1 MTAFLYRLGRM
12 SHAHPWRV
20 LAAWLLIVLAVA
32 GAGFG
37 FGGKL
42 SDGFTIPGT
51 ESQNALDR
59 LDAVFPQA
67 AGASAQAV
75 MVAPAGSRVDSG
87 AARTAVDDTISAIK
101 RIDGIETV
109 SSPFSQYSVDAVSKD
124 HRAAIVSVQFS
135 TPQSGVKSA
144 TLDALQRTA
153 SIGEHAGMKVAFTGQ
168 VFQQTAFGPSITEVF
183 GLVFAAVVLILT
195 FGSLL
200 AAGMPLI
207 SAIVGV
213 LLSVAALMFSANFT
227 DVASASLTLALML
240 GLAVGIDYGLF
251 VISKYRD
258 QLALDVPIE
267 EALPKA
273 VATAGTAVVFAGTT
287 VIIALL
293 GLLIVRIPFLSVM
306 GVGAA
311 FAVFLAVCGSTTL
324 LPAVLALAGRRL
336 VPKPG
341 ARLRERARAAAEG
354 RTHTLGSRW
363 GALIE
368 KVPALFL
375 VVVIAGLAVLAIPAA
390 SMRLALPTNGTEA
403 PGTGPRV
410 AYDLTTQ
417 YFGEGRNGPLLL
429 LVDITQNN
437 AFMTDLGRIRDRIA
451 ALPDVQAVSKA
462 TPNETLDTAIMQ
474 VIPKSGPTSD
484 RTIALVKQIRGM
496 SGGFDR
502 QYKLPVSVTGST
514 AVQIDISDRLG
525 NALIPFVLVVVGLS
539 VILLMAVF
547 RSLVVPLKAAVGFLL
562 SLSASVGA
570 TVAVFQWGWG
580 ANLLGIE
587 PGPLL
592 SFLPILGVAIM
603 FGLSMDYEVF
613 IVSGMRETWA
623 HTGDY
628 RLAVRRG
635 FTGGVRVVT
644 AAALIMIFVF
654 ASFIPEGSG
663 TIKPIAFTLAVG
675 ILLDAFLIRMTL
687 VPAVMFLFR
696 RGAWYLPRWLDR
708 VLPTVDIEGEGIVR
722 HTADVAWAEG
732 ERRWALSSTDLVPP
746 APFETE
752 PLTVHAERGTTS
764 SISVPALARRG
775 VVATLTG
782 HLEPASG
789 RVQVA
794 GAVAPTGARE
804 LRQLAAPVI
813 DDGAALDATPTTL
826 IAERLR
832 FAPRRRRTGT
842 VGSWLQVLPDR
853 IVRDRPIGLLP
864 PEERLAV
871 LALAAAAGGAVAIV
885 VDAGDLGREALGRLT
900 ALLEPVAHPSAASS
914 QPTDRTVLVVTSP
927 IDRADT
933 RLGAAPTRREV
944 SA

>member
-1 MTAFLYRLGRM
+1 MTAFLYRLGQL

-20 LAAWLLIVLAVA
+20 LAAWLLIILAVA

-67 AGASAQAV
+67 SGASAQAV
-75 MVAPAGSRVDSG
+75 MVAPAGQRIDEG
-87 AARTAVDDTISAIK
+87 DARTTVNDTIKAIQK
-101 RIDGIETV
+101 IDGIETV
-109 SSPFSQYSVDAVSKD
+109 GSPFSEYSVDAVSSD
-124 HRAAIVSVQFS
+124 HRSAIVSVQFS
-135 TPQSGVKSA
+135 GTEADVKSS
-144 TLDALQRTA
+144 TLDALQKTR
-153 SIGEHAGMKVAFTGQ
+153 SIGEDAGMQVAFTGQ
-168 VFQQTAFGPSITEVF
+168 VFQDTSFGPSVTELF
-183 GLVFAAVVLILT
+183 GLAFAAIVLILT

-213 LLSVAALMFSANFT
+213 LLSVAGLFFTANFIT
-227 DVASASLTLALML
+227 VASASLTLALML

-251 VISKYRD
+251 VISRYRD

-267 EALPKA
+267 LALPKA

-287 VIIALL
+287 VIIALVA
-293 GLLIVRIPFLSVM
+293 LLIVGIPFLSVM

-336 VPKPG
+336 IPK
-341 ARLRERARAAAEG
+341 ANSRLRKRAVAASQD
-354 RTHTLGSRW
+354 RTHTLGARW

-375 VVVIAGLAVLAIPAA
+375 AVVIAILGVIAIPAA
-390 SMRLALPTNGTEA
+390 SMQLSLPTNGTQA
-403 PGTGPRV
+403 AGTGPRI
-410 AYDLTTQ
+410 AYDLTTK
-417 YFGEGRNGPLLL
+417 YFGEGRNGPLVLL
-429 LVDITQNN
+429 IDVTQNN
-437 AFMTDLGRIRDRIA
+437 DFITDLDKVQDRIA
-451 ALPDVQAVSKA
+451 ALPDVKAVGKP
-462 TPNETLDTAIMQ
+462 TPNSTLDTAIMQ
-474 VIPKSGPTSD
+474 VIPDSGPTSD
-484 RTIALVKQIRGM
+484 KTIALVNRIREIAP
-496 SGGFDR
+496 SLDA
-502 QYKLPVSVTGST
+502 QYKMPISVTGST
-514 AVQIDISDRLG
+514 AVQIDISNRLG
-525 NALIPFVLVVVGLS
+525 GALIPFVLVVVGLS

-562 SLSASVGA
+562 SLAGAVGA

-580 ANLLGIE
+580 ASLLNIE

-592 SFLPILGVAIM
+592 SFLPILAVAIL

-623 HTGDY
+623 HSGDY
-628 RLAVRRG
+628 RKSVRRG

-654 ASFIPEGSG
+654 ASFIPEGTG

-675 ILLDAFLIRMTL
+675 ILFDAFLIRMTL

-696 RGAWYLPRWLDR
+696 SAAWYLPRWLDR
-708 VLPTVDIEGEGIVR
+708 LLPTVDIEGEGIVR
-722 HTADVAWAEG
+722 HAEAVAWAEG
-732 ERRWALSSTDLVPP
+732 EQRWALSSTDLVPP
-746 APFETE
+746 APFESR
-752 PLTVHAERGTTS
+752 PLSVHAERGTTTTVA
-764 SISVPALARRG
+764 VPALVRRG

-789 RVQVA
+789 LVQVA
-794 GAVAPTGARE
+794 GAVAPTGSRD
-804 LRQLAAPVI
+804 LRQVAAPVI
-813 DDGAALDATPTTL
+813 DDGSALDATPATL
-826 IAERLR
+826 VAERLR
-832 FAPRRRRTGT
+832 FAPHRLRTGT
-842 VGSWLQVLPDR
+842 VRSWLQVLPEAV
-853 IVRDRPIGLLP
+853 VRDRPLGQLP

-871 LALAAAAGGAVAIV
+871 LALAAAAGGAVALV
-885 VDAGDLGREALGRLT
+885 VDAGDLGPDALDRLS
-900 ALLEPVAHPSAASS
+900 ALLDLVVDGDRAA
-914 QPTDRTVLVVTSP
+914 VIVTSP
-927 IDRADT
+927 ADRATT

>member
-1 MTAFLYRLGRM
+1 MTAFLFRLGRL

-20 LAAWLLIVLAVA
+20 LAAWFVIILAVA

-42 SDGFTIPGT
+42 SEGFTIPGT
-51 ESQNALDR
+51 ESQTALDR

-75 MVAPAGSRVDSG
+75 MVAPAGSRVDQG
-87 AARTAVDDTISAIK
+87 DAKRAITDTIDAIK

-109 SSPFSQYSVDAVSKD
+109 SSPFSEYAVNAVSAD

-135 TPQSGVKSA
+135 GTEGAVKKT
-144 TLDALQRTA
+144 TLAELQKTA
-153 SIGEHAGMKVAFTGQ
+153 SIGRSAGMQVAFTGQ
-168 VFQQTAFGPSITEVF
+168 VFQNTAFGPSITEVF
-183 GLVFAAVVLILT
+183 GLAFAAIVLIVT

-207 SAIVGV
+207 SAIIGV
-213 LLSVAALMFSANFT
+213 LLSVAGLMFAANFT

-251 VISKYRD
+251 VISRYRE

-267 EALPKA
+267 DALPKA

-287 VIIALL
+287 VIIALV
-293 GLLIVRIPFLSVM
+293 GLLIVQIPFLSVM

-324 LPAVLALAGRRL
+324 LPAVLALAGNRL
-336 VPKPG
+336 VPKAG
-341 ARLRERARAAAEG
+341 SRVRARATAAAEG
-354 RTHTLGSRW
+354 RPRTLGARW

-375 VVVIAGLAVLAIPAA
+375 VVVVAILGVLAIPAG
-390 SMRLALPTNGTEA
+390 SMQLSLPTNGTEA
-403 PGTGPRV
+403 PGSGPRV
-410 AYDLTTQ
+410 AYDLTSK
-417 YFGEGRNGPLLL
+417 YFGEGRNGPLVLL
-429 LVDITQNN
+429 IDVTQNN
-437 AFMTDLGRIRDRIA
+437 DFINDLDSVRDRIA
-451 ALPDVQAVSKA
+451 ALPDVKAVGKP

-474 VIPKSGPTSD
+474 VIPASGPTSD
-484 RTIALVKQIRGM
+484 KTIALVNRIRGL
-496 SGGFDR
+496 SASLDR
-502 QYKLPVSVTGST
+502 QYDMPISVTGST
-514 AVQIDISDRLG
+514 AVQIDISSRLG

-562 SLSASVGA
+562 SLAASIGA

-580 ANLLGIE
+580 ASLLHVE

-592 SFLPILGVAIM
+592 SFLPILGVAIL

-628 RLAVRRG
+628 RQSVRRG
-635 FTGGVRVVT
+635 FAGGVRVVT

-696 RGAWYLPRWLDR
+696 RAAWYLPKWLDR
-708 VLPTVDIEGEGIVR
+708 LLPTVDIEGEGIVR
-722 HTADVAWAEG
+722 HSEDVAWANG
-732 ERRWALSSTDLVPP
+732 EARWALSSTDLVPP
-746 APFETE
+746 APFRTD
-752 PLTVHAERGTTS
+752 PLTVHAERGTTTAV
-764 SISVPALARRG
+764 SVPALSRRG

-782 HLEPASG
+782 HLEPVSG

-804 LRQLAAPVI
+804 LRQVAAPVI
-813 DDGAALDATPTTL
+813 DDGSASDATPAAL
-826 IAERLR
+826 VAERLR
-832 FAPRRRRTGT
+832 FAPRSRRTGS
-842 VGSWLQVLPDR
+842 VRSWLQVLPEAV
-853 IVRDRPIGLLP
+853 VRDRPIGLLV

-871 LALAAAAGGAVAIV
+871 LALAAAAGGAVAVV
-885 VDAGDLGREALGRLT
+885 VDAGDLGPEALDRLA
-900 ALLEPVAHPSAASS
+900 ALLDLVA
-914 QPTDRTVLVVTSP
+914 DGERTAVIVTSP
-927 IDRADT
+927 LDRAAT

-944 SA
+944 TA

>member
-1 MTAFLYRLGRM
+1 MTAFLFRLGRL

-20 LAAWLLIVLAVA
+20 LAAWLLIILAIA

-75 MVAPAGSRVDSG
+75 MVAPAGTPIDEG
-87 AARTAVDDTISAIK
+87 AARATVNDTIAAIK

-109 SSPFSQYSVDAVSKD
+109 GSPFSAYSVDAVSAD
-124 HRAAIVSVQFS
+124 HRSAIVSVQFS
-135 TPQSGVKSA
+135 TTDAGVRSA

-153 SIGEHAGMKVAFTGQ
+153 SIGENAHMQVAFSGQ
-168 VFQQTAFGPSITEVF
+168 VFQQTAFGPSITEAF
-183 GLVFAAVVLILT
+183 GLAFAALVLIVT

-207 SAIVGV
+207 SAVVGV

-287 VIIALL
+287 VIIALV
-293 GLLIVRIPFLSVM
+293 GLLIVGIPFLSVM

-311 FAVFLAVCGSTTL
+311 FAVFLGVCGSTTL

-336 VPKPG
+336 IPKPG
-341 ARLRERARAAAEG
+341 ARLRRRAIAAVEG
-354 RTHTLGSRW
+354 RTHTVGARW

-368 KVPALFL
+368 KAPALFIVL
-375 VVVIAGLAVLAIPAA
+375 VIAVLGVLAIPAA
-390 SMRLALPTNGTEA
+390 SMRLALPTNGTQP
-403 PGTGPRV
+403 PGTSSRV
-410 AYDLTTQ
+410 AYDLTTK
-417 YFGEGRNGPLLL
+417 YFGEGRNGALVLLID
-429 LVDITQNN
+429 VTQNN
-437 AFMTDLGRIRDRIA
+437 TFITDLDRMKDRIA
-451 ALPDVQAVSKA
+451 ALPDVKAVGKP
-462 TPNETLDTAIMQ
+462 TPNTTLDTAIMQ
-474 VIPKSGPTSD
+474 VIPDSGPTSD
-484 RTIALVKQIRGM
+484 KTIALVHRIRGM
-496 SGGFDR
+496 SSGFEH
-502 QYKLPVSVTGST
+502 QYRMPVSVTGST

-525 NALIPFVLVVVGLS
+525 SALVPFVLVVVGLS

-580 ANLLGIE
+580 ADLLNVE

-592 SFLPILGVAIM
+592 SFLPVLGVAIL

-623 HTGDY
+623 HTRDY
-628 RLAVRRG
+628 RLAVRKG

-675 ILLDAFLIRMTL
+675 ILFDAFLIRMTL

-696 RGAWYLPRWLDR
+696 RTAWYLPAWLDR
-708 VLPTVDIEGEGIVR
+708 LLPTVDIEGEGIVR
-722 HTADVAWAEG
+722 HKDDLAWAEG
-732 ERRWALSSTDLVPP
+732 EERWALSSTDLVPP
-746 APFETE
+746 APFATA
-752 PLTVHAERGTTS
+752 PLSVHAELGTTS
-764 SISVPALARRG
+764 AVSVPSFSRRG

-782 HLEPASG
+782 HLVPASG

-794 GAVAPTGARE
+794 GFVAPTGARE
-804 LRQLAAPVI
+804 LRQVAAPVI
-813 DDGAALDATPTTL
+813 DDGSALDATPSAL
-826 IAERLR
+826 VAERLR
-832 FAPRRRRTGT
+832 FAPRRLRTGT
-842 VGSWLQVLPDR
+842 VRSWLEVLPDA
-853 IVRDRPIGLLP
+853 IVRERPIGRLP

-871 LALAAAAGGAVAIV
+871 LALAAAAGGAVALV
-885 VDAGDLGREALGRLT
+885 VDAGDLGQEGLDRLA
-900 ALLEPVAHPSAASS
+900 ALLDAIVDGDRAA
-914 QPTDRTVLVVTSP
+914 VIVTSP
-927 IDRADT
+927 ADHAAG
-933 RLGAAPTRREV
+933 RLGAASTRREV

>member
-1 MTAFLYRLGRM
+1 MTAFLFRLGQLA
-12 SHAHPWRV
+12 HAHPWRV
-20 LAAWLLIVLAVA
+20 LASWFVLILVIA

-42 SDGFTIPGT
+42 SEGFTIPGT
-51 ESQNALDR
+51 ESQTALDR

-75 MVAPAGSRVDSG
+75 MVAPAGSRIDEG
-87 AARTAVDDTISAIK
+87 AARATVNRTITAIEK
-101 RIDGIETV
+101 IDGIETV
-109 SSPFSQYSVDAVSKD
+109 SSPYSQYAVNAISAN

-135 TPQSGVKSA
+135 GTEGAVKSS
-144 TLDALQRTA
+144 TLDALQRTR
-153 SIGEHAGMKVAFTGQ
+153 SIGEHAGMTVAFTGQ
-168 VFQQTAFGPSITEVF
+168 VFQDNAFGPSITEVF
-183 GLVFAAVVLILT
+183 GLAFAALVLIIT

-213 LLSVAALMFSANFT
+213 LLSVAGLMFAANFT

-251 VISKYRD
+251 VISRYRD

-267 EALPKA
+267 DALPKA
-273 VATAGTAVVFAGTT
+273 VATAGTAVLFAGTT
-287 VIIALL
+287 VIIALV

-336 VPKPG
+336 IPKPG
-341 ARLRERARAAAEG
+341 SRLRTRARAASEG
-354 RTHTLGSRW
+354 KAHTLGARW

-368 KVPALFL
+368 KAPALFL
-375 VVVIAGLAVLAIPAA
+375 VVVIAALGVLAIPAA
-390 SMRLALPTNGTEA
+390 SMQLSLPTNGTEA

-410 AYDLTTQ
+410 AYDLTSK
-417 YFGEGRNGPLLL
+417 YFGEGRNGPLVLL
-429 LVDITQNN
+429 IDVTQNN
-437 AFMTDLGRIRDRIA
+437 DFISDLGKIQDRIA
-451 ALPDVQAVSKA
+451 ALPDVKAVGKA

-474 VIPKSGPTSD
+474 VIPNSGPTSD
-484 RTIALVKQIRGM
+484 KTIALVNRIRAL
-496 SGGFDR
+496 SGGLDR
-502 QYKLPVSVTGST
+502 EYHMPISVTGST
-514 AVQIDISDRLG
+514 AVQIDISTRLG

-547 RSLVVPLKAAVGFLL
+547 RSIVVPLKAAVGFLL
-562 SLSASVGA
+562 SLAASIGA

-580 ANLLGIE
+580 ADLLNVQ

-592 SFLPILGVAIM
+592 SFLPILAVAIM

-628 RLAVRRG
+628 RQSVRRG
-635 FTGGVRVVT
+635 FAGGVRVVT

-675 ILLDAFLIRMTL
+675 ILLDAFLVRMTL
-687 VPAVMFLFR
+687 VPAVMLLFR
-696 RGAWYLPRWLDR
+696 RAAWYLPRWLDR
-708 VLPTVDIEGEGIVR
+708 LLPTVDIEGEGIVR
-722 HTADVAWAEG
+722 HTADVAWADG

-746 APFETE
+746 APFETA
-752 PLTVHAERGTTS
+752 PLTVHAERGTTTVL
-764 SISVPALARRG
+764 SVPAEARRG

-804 LRQLAAPVI
+804 LRQVAAPVI
-813 DDGAALDATPTTL
+813 DDGSAADATPAAL
-826 IAERLR
+826 VAERLR
-832 FAPRRRRTGT
+832 FAPRRLRSGSAR
-842 VGSWLQVLPDR
+842 SWLQVLPEEV
-853 IVRDRPIGLLP
+853 VRDRPLGQLP

-871 LALAAAAGGAVAIV
+871 LALAAAAGGAVAVV
-885 VDAGDLGREALGRLT
+885 VDAGDLGREAQGRLT
-900 ALLEPVAHPSAASS
+900 ALLDLVA
-914 QPTDRTVLVVTSP
+914 DGERTAVVVTSP
-927 IDRADT
+927 SDRAAT
-933 RLGAAPTRREV
+933 RLGAAPTLREV

>member
-1 MTAFLYRLGRM
+1 MTAFLFRLGRLA
-12 SHAHPWRV
+12 HAHPWRI
-20 LAAWLLIVLAVA
+20 LAAWFLIILAVA

-75 MVAPAGSRVDSG
+75 MVAPAGTRIDEG
-87 AARTAVDDTISAIK
+87 DARATVTDTIAAIK

-109 SSPFSQYSVDAVSKD
+109 GSPFSEYSVDAVSGD
-124 HRAAIVSVQFS
+124 HRSAIVSVQFS
-135 TPQSGVKSA
+135 GTEADVQAS
-144 TLDALQRTA
+144 TLDALQKTA
-153 SIGEHAGMKVAFTGQ
+153 SIGTAAGMQVAFTGQ
-168 VFQQTAFGPSITEVF
+168 VFQNTAFGPSITEVF
-183 GLVFAAVVLILT
+183 GLAFAALVLVLT

-213 LLSVAALMFSANFT
+213 LLSVAGLLFSANFIT
-227 DVASASLTLALML
+227 VASASLTLALML

-251 VISKYRD
+251 VISRYRD
-258 QLALDVPIE
+258 QLALDVPIAD
-267 EALPKA
+267 ALPKA

-287 VIIALL
+287 VIIALVA
-293 GLLIVRIPFLSVM
+293 LLIVGIPFLSVM

-324 LPAVLALAGRRL
+324 LPAVLALAGHRL
-336 VPKPG
+336 IPRPSS
-341 ARLRERARAAAEG
+341 RLRTRAVAAKEG
-354 RTHTLGSRW
+354 RTHTIGARW

-368 KVPALFL
+368 KAPALFL
-375 VVVIAGLAVLAIPAA
+375 VLVIAILGVLAIPAA
-390 SMRLALPTNGTEA
+390 SLRLSLPTNGTEA
-403 PGTGPRV
+403 AGTGPRV
-410 AYDLTTQ
+410 AYDLTTK
-417 YFGEGRNGPLLL
+417 YFGEGRNGPLVLL
-429 LVDITQNN
+429 IDVTQNN
-437 AFMTDLGRIRDRIA
+437 DFSTDLDEVQDRIA
-451 ALPDVQAVSKA
+451 ALPDVKAVGKP
-462 TPNETLDTAIMQ
+462 TPNGTLDTAIMQ
-474 VIPKSGPTSD
+474 VIPSSGPTSD
-484 RTIALVKQIRGM
+484 KTIALVNRIRAIAP
-496 SGGFDR
+496 SLDR
-502 QYKLPVSVTGST
+502 EYRMPISVTGST
-514 AVQIDISDRLG
+514 AVQIDISNRLG

-562 SLSASVGA
+562 SLAGSIGA

-580 ANLLGIE
+580 ADLLNVE

-592 SFLPILGVAIM
+592 SFLPILGVAIL

-628 RLAVRRG
+628 RRSVRRG
-635 FTGGVRVVT
+635 FAGGVRVVT

-654 ASFIPEGSG
+654 ASFIPEGTG

-675 ILLDAFLIRMTL
+675 ILFDAFLIRMTL

-696 RGAWYLPRWLDR
+696 RAGWYLPTWLDR
-708 VLPTVDIEGEGIVR
+708 LLPTVDIEGEGIVR
-722 HTADVAWAEG
+722 HTADVAWADG
-732 ERRWALSSTDLVPP
+732 ERRWALSSIDLVPR
-746 APFETE
+746 APFAIA
-752 PLTVHAERGTTS
+752 PLSVHAERGTTTTV
-764 SISVPALARRG
+764 SVPAASRRG

-782 HLEPASG
+782 HLEPAAG
-789 RVQVA
+789 RVQA
-794 GAVAPTGARE
+794 SGAVAPTGARE
-804 LRQLAAPVI
+804 LRQVAAPVI
-813 DDGAALDATPTTL
+813 DDGSAADATPATL
-826 IAERLR
+826 VAERLR
-832 FAPRRRRTGT
+832 FAPRRRRSGT
-842 VGSWLQVLPDR
+842 VASWLQVLPESV
-853 IVRDRPIGLLP
+853 VRDRPIGALP

-871 LALAAAAGGAVAIV
+871 LALAAAAGGAVALV
-885 VDAGDLGREALGRLT
+885 VDAGDLEHAALDRLG
-900 ALLEPVAHPSAASS
+900 ALLDLVVDG
-914 QPTDRTVLVVTSP
+914 DRTAVVVTSP
-927 IDRADT
+927 PARATT
-933 RLGAAPTRREV
+933 RLGTAPTRREV

>member
-1 MTAFLYRLGRM
+1 MTAFLFRLGRL

-20 LAAWLLIVLAVA
+20 LAAWFVIILAVA

-75 MVAPAGSRVDSG
+75 LVAPAGQRIDEG
-87 AARTAVDDTISAIK
+87 DARTVVTDTIEAIE

-109 SSPFSQYSVDAVSKD
+109 GSPFTEYAVDAVSAN
-124 HRAAIVSVQFS
+124 HRSAIVSVQFS
-135 TPQSGVKSA
+135 GGQAEVKPA
-144 TLDALQRTA
+144 TLDALQKTA
-153 SIGEHAGMKVAFTGQ
+153 SIGEDAGMQVAFTGQ
-168 VFQQTAFGPSITEVF
+168 VFQNTAFGPSVTELF
-183 GLVFAAVVLILT
+183 GLAFAAIVLILT

-213 LLSVAALMFSANFT
+213 LLSVAALMFAANFT

-251 VISKYRD
+251 VISRYRD

-267 EALPKA
+267 DALPKA

-287 VIIALL
+287 VIIALV
-293 GLLIVRIPFLSVM
+293 GLLIVGIPFLSVM

-324 LPAVLALAGRRL
+324 LPAVLALAGPRL
-336 VPKPG
+336 IPKPG
-341 ARLRERARAAAEG
+341 SRLRKRAAAAAEG
-354 RTHTLGSRW
+354 RTHTLGARW

-375 VVVIAGLAVLAIPAA
+375 VLVIAILGIFAIPAA
-390 SMRLALPTNGTEA
+390 SMRLSLPTNGTEA
-403 PGTGPRV
+403 AGTGPRV
-410 AYDLTTQ
+410 AYDLTTK
-417 YFGEGRNGPLLL
+417 YFGEGRNGPLVLL
-429 LVDITQNN
+429 IDVTQNN
-437 AFMTDLGRIRDRIA
+437 DFINDLDEVQDRIA
-451 ALPDVQAVSKA
+451 ALPDVKAVGKP
-462 TPNETLDTAIMQ
+462 TPNATLDTAIMQ
-474 VIPKSGPTSD
+474 VVPESGPTSD
-484 RTIALVKQIRGM
+484 KTIALVNRIRGL
-496 SGGFDR
+496 SASLDR
-502 QYKLPVSVTGST
+502 QYDMPISVTGST
-514 AVQIDISDRLG
+514 AVQIDISTRLG
-525 NALIPFVLVVVGLS
+525 EALIPFVLVVVGLS

-562 SLSASVGA
+562 SLAASIGA

-580 ANLLGIE
+580 ADLLNVE

-628 RLAVRRG
+628 RQSVRRG
-635 FTGGVRVVT
+635 FAGGVRVVT

-654 ASFIPEGSG
+654 ASFIPEGTG

-675 ILLDAFLIRMTL
+675 ILLDAFLVRMTL

-696 RGAWYLPRWLDR
+696 NGAWYLPKWLDR
-708 VLPTVDIEGEGIVR
+708 LLPTVDIEGEGIVQ
-722 HTADVAWAEG
+722 HTADVAWADG

-746 APFETE
+746 APFGTA
-752 PLTVHAERGTTS
+752 PLTVHAERGTTTVV
-764 SISVPALARRG
+764 SVPALSRRG

-804 LRQLAAPVI
+804 LRQVAAPVI
-813 DDGAALDATPTTL
+813 DDGSASDATPATL
-826 IAERLR
+826 VAERLR
-832 FAPRRRRTGT
+832 FAPRRLRSGT
-842 VGSWLQVLPDR
+842 VRSWLQVLPESV
-853 IVRDRPIGLLP
+853 VRDRPVGLLP

-871 LALAAAAGGAVAIV
+871 LALAAAAGGAVAVV
-885 VDAGDLGREALGRLT
+885 VDAGDLGREALDRLT
-900 ALLEPVAHPSAASS
+900 ALLALVADG
-914 QPTDRTVLVVTSP
+914 DRTAVVVTSP
-927 IDRADT
+927 PDRAAA
-933 RLGAAPTRREV
+933 RLGTAPTRREV

>member
-1 MTAFLYRLGRM
+1 MTAFLHRLGRL

-20 LAAWLLIVLAVA
+20 LAAWILIILAVA

-67 AGASAQAV
+67 AGASASAIL
-75 MVAPAGSRVDSG
+75 VAPAGTRIDEG
-87 AARTAVDDTISAIK
+87 AAKTAVTDTIAAIE

-109 SSPFSQYSVDAVSKD
+109 GSPFSEYAVDAVSAD
-124 HRAAIVSVQFS
+124 RRAAIVSVQFS
-135 TPQSGVKSA
+135 GAQASVKPA
-144 TLDALQRTA
+144 TLDALRATA
-153 SIGEHAGMKVAFTGQ
+153 SVGERAGMQVAFTGQ
-168 VFQQTAFGPSITEVF
+168 VFQDNSFGPSITEAF
-183 GLVFAAVVLILT
+183 GLVFAAIVLIVT

-213 LLSVAALMFSANFT
+213 LLSVAALLLAANLT

-251 VISKYRD
+251 VISRYRD
-258 QLALDVPIE
+258 QLALDVPIG

-273 VATAGTAVVFAGTT
+273 VATAGTAVVFAGVT

-293 GLLIVRIPFLSVM
+293 GLLIVGIPFLSVM

-311 FAVFLAVCGSTTL
+311 FAVFLGVCGSTTL
-324 LPAVLALAGRRL
+324 LPAVLALAGNRL
-336 VPKPG
+336 VPKQG
-341 ARLRERARAAAEG
+341 SRLRARALAAAEG
-354 RTHTLGSRW
+354 RTHTLGARW
-363 GALIE
+363 GALVE
-368 KVPALFL
+368 KAPALFIVL
-375 VVVIAGLAVLAIPAA
+375 VIAVLGVLAVPAA

-410 AYDLTTQ
+410 AYDLTTK
-417 YFGEGRNGPLLL
+417 YFGEGRNGALVLLID
-429 LVDITQNN
+429 VTQNN
-437 AFMTDLGRIRDRIA
+437 DFITDLGRMQDRIA
-451 ALPDVQAVSKA
+451 ALPDVKAVGKA
-462 TPNETLDTAIMQ
+462 TPNATLDTAIMQ
-474 VIPKSGPTSD
+474 VIPESGPTSD
-484 RTIALVKQIRGM
+484 RTIALVRTIRDL
-496 SGGFDR
+496 SAGFER
-502 QYKLPVSVTGST
+502 QYDMPVSVTGST

-525 NALIPFVLVVVGLS
+525 SALVPFVLVVVGLS

-580 ANLLGIE
+580 ASLLHVE

-592 SFLPILGVAIM
+592 SFLPILSVAIM

-628 RLAVRRG
+628 RVAVRRG

-654 ASFIPEGSG
+654 ASFIPDGSG

-687 VPAVMFLFR
+687 VPAVMLLFR
-696 RGAWYLPRWLDR
+696 RAAWYLPRWLDR
-708 VLPTVDIEGEGIVR
+708 LLPTVDIEGESIVR
-722 HTADVAWAEG
+722 HTEDTAWAEG
-732 ERRWALSSTDLVPP
+732 ERRWALSSAGLVAP
-746 APFETE
+746 APFATA
-752 PLTVHAERGTTS
+752 PLTVHAERGTTTV
-764 SISVPALARRG
+764 IAVPSDARRG

-782 HLEPASG
+782 HLQPVAG
-789 RVQVA
+789 RVQAA
-794 GAVAPTGARE
+794 GAVAPSGARE
-804 LRQLAAPVI
+804 LRQVAAPVI
-813 DDGAALDATPTTL
+813 DDGSAADATPAAL
-826 IAERLR
+826 VAERLR
-832 FAPRRRRTGT
+832 FAPHRLRTGT
-842 VGSWLQVLPDR
+842 VRSWLEVLPEAV
-853 IVRDRPIGLLP
+853 VRDRPIAQLP
-864 PEERLAV
+864 PEER
-871 LALAAAAGGAVAIV
+871 GAV
-885 VDAGDLGREALGRLT
+885 GK
-900 ALLEPVAHPSAASS
+900 AAN
-914 QPTDRTVLVVTSP
+914 QAR
-927 IDRADT
+927 
-933 RLGAAPTRREV
+933 
-944 SA
+944 

>member
-1 MTAFLYRLGRM
+1 MTAFLFRLGRLA
-12 SHAHPWRV
+12 HAHPWRV
-20 LAAWLLIVLAVA
+20 LAAWFLIILAVA

-51 ESQNALDR
+51 ESQTALDR

-75 MVAPAGSRVDSG
+75 LVAPSGSRIDTG
-87 AARTAVDDTISAIK
+87 ASRTAVTDTIRAIEK
-101 RIDGIETV
+101 IDGIETV
-109 SSPFSQYSVDAVSKD
+109 SSPFSEYAVDAVSGN

-135 TPQSGVKSA
+135 SGQAGVKAA
-144 TLDALQRTA
+144 TLDALQKTA
-153 SIGEHAGMKVAFTGQ
+153 SVGKAAGLQVAFTGQ
-168 VFQQTAFGPSITEVF
+168 VFQNNAFGPSITEVF
-183 GLVFAAVVLILT
+183 GLAFAALVLILT

-213 LLSVAALMFSANFT
+213 LLSVAGLLFSANFT

-251 VISKYRD
+251 VISRYRD

-267 EALPKA
+267 DALPKA

-287 VIIALL
+287 VIIALV

-336 VPKPG
+336 IPKPG
-341 ARLRERARAAAEG
+341 SRLRQRAVAAAEG
-354 RTHTLGSRW
+354 RTHTLGARW

-368 KVPALFL
+368 KVPAVFL
-375 VVVIAGLAVLAIPAA
+375 VLVIAILGVLAIPAT
-390 SMRLALPTNGTEA
+390 SMRLSLPTNGQEA
-403 PGTGPRV
+403 AGSGPRV
-410 AYDLTTQ
+410 AYDLTSK
-417 YFGEGRNGPLLL
+417 YFGEGRNGPLVLL
-429 LVDITQNN
+429 IDVTQNN
-437 AFMTDLGRIRDRIA
+437 DFITDLGKVKDRIA
-451 ALPDVQAVSKA
+451 ALPDVKAVGKP
-462 TPNETLDTAIMQ
+462 TPNATLDTAIMQ
-474 VIPKSGPTSD
+474 VVPRSGPTSD
-484 RTIALVKQIRGM
+484 RTIALVNRIRGL
-496 SGGFDR
+496 SASLDR
-502 QYKLPVSVTGST
+502 QYHMPISVTGST
-514 AVQIDISDRLG
+514 AVQIDISTRLG

-547 RSLVVPLKAAVGFLL
+547 RSIVVPLKAAAGFLL
-562 SLSASVGA
+562 SLAASIGA

-580 ANLLGIE
+580 ASLLNIE

-592 SFLPILGVAIM
+592 SFLPILAVAIM

-628 RLAVRRG
+628 RQSVRRG
-635 FTGGVRVVT
+635 FAGGVRVVT

-675 ILLDAFLIRMTL
+675 ILLDAFLVRMTL

-696 RGAWYLPRWLDR
+696 RAAWYLPGWLDR
-708 VLPTVDIEGEGIVR
+708 LLPTVDIEGEGIVR
-722 HTADVAWAEG
+722 QSADIAWAEG
-732 ERRWALSSTDLVPP
+732 ERRWVLSSTDLVPP
-746 APFETE
+746 APFATT
-752 PLTVHAERGTTS
+752 PLSVHAERGTTTVVA
-764 SISVPALARRG
+764 VPAHSRRG

-789 RVQVA
+789 RVQAA
-794 GAVAPTGARE
+794 GAVAPSGARE
-804 LRQLAAPVI
+804 LRQVAAPVL
-813 DDGAALDATPTTL
+813 DDGSAADATPAAL
-826 IAERLR
+826 VAERLR
-832 FAPRRRRTGT
+832 FAPRRRRSGT
-842 VGSWLQVLPDR
+842 VRSWLQVLPDAV
-853 IVRDRPIGLLP
+853 VRDRPLGELH

-871 LALAAAAGGAVAIV
+871 LALAAAAGGAVAVV
-885 VDAGDLGREALGRLT
+885 VDAGDLEQGALERLA
-900 ALLEPVAHPSAASS
+900 ALL
-914 QPTDRTVLVVTSP
+914 DLVVDGDRAAVVITSP
-927 IDRADT
+927 PERAVT

>member
-1 MTAFLYRLGRM
+1 MTAFLYRLGKL
-12 SHAHPWRV
+12 SHGHPWRV
-20 LAAWLLIVLAVA
+20 LAAWFLIVLAVA

-51 ESQNALDR
+51 QSQNALDR

-75 MVAPAGSRVDSG
+75 MVAPAGTRVDEG
-87 AARTAVDDTISAIK
+87 AARTTVNDTIEAIE

-109 SSPFSQYSVDAVSKD
+109 SSPFSEYAVDAVSAD
-124 HRAAIVSVQFS
+124 HRAAIVSIQFS
-135 TPQSGVKSA
+135 GTEASVKTS

-153 SIGEHAGMKVAFTGQ
+153 SIGKDAGWKVAFTGQ

-183 GLVFAAVVLILT
+183 GLAFAAVVLIVT

-207 SAIVGV
+207 SAIIGV
-213 LLSVAALMFSANFT
+213 LLSVAGLMFTANFT

-258 QLALDVPIE
+258 QLALDVPIA

-273 VATAGTAVVFAGTT
+273 VATAGTAVVFAGVT
-287 VIIALL
+287 VIIALV
-293 GLLIVRIPFLSVM
+293 GLLIVGIPFLSVM

-311 FAVFLAVCGSTTL
+311 FAVFLGVCGSTTL

-341 ARLRERARAAAEG
+341 SRLRARATAAAEG

-368 KVPALFL
+368 KAPALFL
-375 VVVIAGLAVLAIPAA
+375 VLVVAALGVLAIPAA

-410 AYDLTTQ
+410 AYDLTTAS
-417 YFGEGRNGPLLL
+417 FGEGRNGPLVLL
-429 LVDITQNN
+429 IDVTQNN
-437 AFMTDLGRIRDRIA
+437 DFITDLDRMKDRIA
-451 ALPDVQAVSKA
+451 ALPDVKAVGKP

-474 VIPKSGPTSD
+474 VIPDSGPTSD
-484 RTIALVKQIRGM
+484 STIALVHRIRDLSPTFEREYRM
-496 SGGFDR
+496 
-502 QYKLPVSVTGST
+502 PVSVTGST

-525 NALIPFVLVVVGLS
+525 SALVPFVLVVVGLS

-580 ANLLGIE
+580 ADLLHVE

-592 SFLPILGVAIM
+592 SFLPILGVAIL

-623 HTGDY
+623 HTGDA
-628 RLAVRRG
+628 RLAVRKG
-635 FTGGVRVVT
+635 FAGGVRVVT

-696 RGAWYLPRWLDR
+696 RSAWYLPRWLDR
-708 VLPTVDIEGEGIVR
+708 LLPTVDIEGEGIVR
-722 HTADVAWAEG
+722 HEEDVAWAQG
-732 ERRWALSSTDLVPP
+732 EARWALSSTDLVPP
-746 APFETE
+746 PPFETR

-764 SISVPALARRG
+764 AIAVPAAARRG

-804 LRQLAAPVI
+804 LRQVAAPVI
-813 DDGAALDATPTTL
+813 DDGSAADATPSAL
-826 IAERLR
+826 VAERLR
-832 FAPRRRRTGT
+832 FAPRRRRS
-842 VGSWLQVLPDR
+842 GSLRTWLQVLPEPV
-853 IVRDRPIGLLP
+853 VRERPIGELP

-885 VDAGDLGREALGRLT
+885 VDAGDLGPDALDRLA
-900 ALLEPVAHPSAASS
+900 ALLDLVAAPSSAAGHGG
-914 QPTDRTVLVVTSP
+914 DRAAVIVTSP
-927 IDRADT
+927 IDRAAT

>member
-1 MTAFLYRLGRM
+1 MTAFLFRLGRF

-20 LAAWLLIVLAVA
+20 LAAWFVIVLAVA

-37 FGGKL
+37 FGGRL

-51 ESQNALDR
+51 ESQRALDR

-75 MVAPAGSRVDSG
+75 MVAPAGQRIDAG
-87 AARTAVDDTISAIK
+87 DARATVNRTIRAIEDV
-101 RIDGIETV
+101 DGIETV
-109 SSPFSQYSVDAVSKD
+109 GSPFSEYAVDAVSAD
-124 HRAAIVSVQFS
+124 HRAAIVSIQFS
-135 TPQSGVKSA
+135 SGEAGVKAS
-144 TLDALQRTA
+144 TLDALERTA
-153 SIGEHAGMKVAFTGQ
+153 SIGKADGVRVAFTGQ
-168 VFQQTAFGPSITEVF
+168 VFQQTAFGPSVTEVF
-183 GLVFAAVVLILT
+183 GLAFAAIVLIVT

-207 SAIVGV
+207 SAIIGV
-213 LLSVAALMFSANFT
+213 VLSVAVLMFSANFT

-251 VISKYRD
+251 VISRYRD

-267 EALPKA
+267 DALPKA

-287 VIIALL
+287 VIIALV
-293 GLLIVRIPFLSVM
+293 GLLIVGIPFLSVM

-311 FAVFLAVCGSTTL
+311 FAVLLAVCGSTTL

-336 VPKPG
+336 VPKQG
-341 ARLRERARAAAEG
+341 SRVRARALANQEG
-354 RTHTLGSRW
+354 RAHTLGARW
-363 GALIE
+363 GALVE

-375 VVVIAGLAVLAIPAA
+375 VLVIAVLGVLAIPAA
-390 SMRLALPTNGTEA
+390 SMRLALPTNGTEE

-410 AYDLTTQ
+410 AYDLTSE
-417 YFGEGRNGPLLL
+417 YFGAGRNGPLVLL
-429 LVDITQNN
+429 IDVTQNDD
-437 AFMTDLGRIRDRIA
+437 FITDLDRVRDRIA
-451 ALPDVQAVSKA
+451 ALPDVKAVGKP

-474 VIPKSGPTSD
+474 VVPRSGPTSD
-484 RTIALVKQIRGM
+484 ATIALVHRIRDLAPAL
-496 SGGFDR
+496 DR
-502 QYKLPVSVTGST
+502 EYDLPVAVTGST

-525 NALIPFVLVVVGLS
+525 AALLPFVLVVVGLS

-580 ANLLGIE
+580 ASLLHVE

-592 SFLPILGVAIM
+592 SFLPILGVAIL

-623 HTGDY
+623 HSGDY

-635 FTGGVRVVT
+635 FAGGVRVVT

-675 ILLDAFLIRMTL
+675 ILLDAFLVRMTL

-696 RGAWYLPRWLDR
+696 RAAWYLPRWLDR
-708 VLPTVDIEGEGIVR
+708 LLPTVDIEGEGIVR
-722 HTADVAWAEG
+722 HAEDVAWADG
-732 ERRWALSSTDLVPP
+732 ERRWALSSRDLVAP
-746 APFETE
+746 APFGTT
-752 PLTVHAERGTTS
+752 PLTVHAEHGTTTA
-764 SISVPALARRG
+764 IAVPALARRG

-782 HLEPASG
+782 HLEAAAG

-804 LRQLAAPVI
+804 LRQVAAPVI
-813 DDGAALDATPTTL
+813 DDGSALDATPAAL
-826 IAERLR
+826 VGERLR

-842 VGSWLQVLPDR
+842 VRSWLQVLPEAV
-853 IVRDRPIGLLP
+853 VRDRPIGELP

-871 LALAAAAGGAVAIV
+871 LALAAAAGGAVALV
-885 VDAGDLGREALGRLT
+885 VDAGDLGPEALDRLG
-900 ALLEPVAHPSAASS
+900 ALLDLVVDPSSGAGRSA
-914 QPTDRTVLVVTSP
+914 VVVTSP
-927 IDRADT
+927 TDRAAT
-933 RLGAAPTRREV
+933 RLGPAPTRREV

>member
-1 MTAFLYRLGRM
+1 MTAFLFRLGRL

-20 LAAWLLIVLAVA
+20 LAAWFLIILAIA

-42 SDGFTIPGT
+42 SEGFTIPGT
-51 ESQNALDR
+51 ESQTALDR

-75 MVAPAGSRVDSG
+75 MVAPAGSRVDRG
-87 AARTAVDDTISAIK
+87 EAKQAITDTIAAIE

-109 SSPFSQYSVDAVSKD
+109 SSPFSAYAVNAVSAD

-135 TPQSGVKSA
+135 SGDGGVKKT
-144 TLDALQRTA
+144 TLDALQKTA
-153 SIGEHAGMKVAFTGQ
+153 SIGEGAHMQVAFTGQ
-168 VFQQTAFGPSITEVF
+168 VFQNTAFGPSITEVF
-183 GLVFAAVVLILT
+183 GLAFAAIVLIVT

-207 SAIVGV
+207 SAIIGV
-213 LLSVAALMFSANFT
+213 LLSVAGLMFSANFT

-251 VISKYRD
+251 VISRYRD

-267 EALPKA
+267 DALPKA

-287 VIIALL
+287 VIIALV

-336 VPKPG
+336 IPKPG
-341 ARLRERARAAAEG
+341 SRVRRRALAAAAG
-354 RTHTLGSRW
+354 RPGTLGARW

-375 VVVIAGLAVLAIPAA
+375 VVVVAILAVLAIPAG
-390 SMRLALPTNGTEA
+390 SMQLSLPTNGTEA

-410 AYDLTTQ
+410 AYDLTSK
-417 YFGEGRNGPLLL
+417 YFGEGRNGPLVLL
-429 LVDITQNN
+429 IDVTQNN
-437 AFMTDLGRIRDRIA
+437 DFITDLDSVKHRIA
-451 ALPDVQAVSKA
+451 ALPDVKAVGKP
-462 TPNETLDTAIMQ
+462 TPNATLDTAIMQ
-474 VIPKSGPTSD
+474 VIPASGPTSD
-484 RTIALVKQIRGM
+484 KTIALVNRIRGL
-496 SGGFDR
+496 SASLDR
-502 QYKLPVSVTGST
+502 QYHMPISVTGST
-514 AVQIDISDRLG
+514 AVQIDISTRLG
-525 NALIPFVLVVVGLS
+525 NALIPFILVVVGLS

-562 SLSASVGA
+562 SLAASIGA

-580 ANLLGIE
+580 ASLLHVE

-592 SFLPILGVAIM
+592 SFLPILGVAIL

-628 RLAVRRG
+628 RQSVRRG
-635 FTGGVRVVT
+635 FAGGVRVVT

-696 RGAWYLPRWLDR
+696 RAAWYLPGWLDR
-708 VLPTVDIEGEGIVR
+708 LLPTVDIEGEGIVR
-722 HTADVAWAEG
+722 HSEDLAWADG
-732 ERRWALSSTDLVPP
+732 ETRWALSSTDLVPP
-746 APFETE
+746 APFQTA
-752 PLTVHAERGTTS
+752 PLTVHAERGTTTAV
-764 SISVPALARRG
+764 SVPALARRG

-782 HLEPASG
+782 HLEPVSG

-804 LRQLAAPVI
+804 LRQVAAPVI
-813 DDGAALDATPTTL
+813 DDGSAADATPAAL
-826 IAERLR
+826 VAERLR
-832 FAPRRRRTGT
+832 FAPRSRRTGT
-842 VGSWLQVLPDR
+842 VRSWLQVLPEAV
-853 IVRDRPIGLLP
+853 VRDRPIGLLV

-871 LALAAAAGGAVAIV
+871 LALAAAAGGAVAVV
-885 VDAGDLGREALGRLT
+885 VDAGDLGPQALDRLA
-900 ALLEPVAHPSAASS
+900 ALLDLVVDGE
-914 QPTDRTVLVVTSP
+914 RTAVIVTSP
-927 IDRADT
+927 LDRAAT